1 MIITLY
7 LILQLDLSSVLQYN
21 KYEHYGGNT
30 KKEGVWKL
38 KLLRRTILLM
48 RRQK

>member
-30 KKEGVWKL
+30 K
-38 KLLRRTILLM
+38 RRAYGS
-48 RRQK
+48 